1 MAGMVGENQAG
12 EDEKSARAGAGP
24 DLTQAALA
32 HLFEQRLDF
41 AGLASPG
48 DLRLHGSEEGAPA
61 ALRDAAVLI
70 GIVPRPVGLNVILT
84 RRPDHLGSHPGQV
97 AFPGGRIDPSDDGP
111 IAAALREAE
120 EEIGLSPSL
129 VDVRGVLDPFA
140 TGTGFKV
147 FPVVGFVDSYFVAKI
162 NADEVAEEFEVPFA
176 FLMDPKNHLEKT
188 AEFRGRLR
196 TYYEMPY
203 GGQRIWGA
211 TAHMIVKLY
220 CRLYGTP

>member
-1 MAGMVGENQAG
+1 MSEMVGENGAG
-12 EDEKSARAGAGP
+12 EGGKPARAGAGP
-24 DLTQAALA
+24 DLTHGELA
-32 HLFEQRLDF
+32 RLFDRRLDF

-48 DLRLHGSEEGAPA
+48 DLRLHGSEEGAPSS
-61 ALRDAAVLI
+61 LRDAAVLI
-70 GIVPRPVGLNVILT
+70 GIVARASGLNVILT
-84 RRPDHLGSHPGQV
+84 RRPDHFNSHPGQV
-97 AFPGGRIDPSDDGP
+97 AFPGGRIDPIDPGP
-111 IAAALREAE
+111 IEAALREAE

-129 VDVRGVLDPFA
+129 VEVRGVIEPFA
-140 TGTGFKV
+140 TGTGFKI
-147 FPVVGFVDSYFVAKI
+147 FPVVGFVDSHFVAKI

-176 FLMDPKNHLEKT
+176 FLMDPKNHQQKT

-220 CRLYGTP
+220 CRLYG